1 MHFRSKMLNLIYLKL
16 RKTLVLIFI
25 CATFSACNWFKEKP
39 EIAVVL
45 SEHFDNKLYNKFD
58 TAVYLP
64 IFKAKLEEQ
73 RKGFL
78 NPKLITAFYEKNE
91 YLPQLVT
98 KFYVNGQLD
107 TLKAFIVA
115 SKADGFNP
123 EIFNLANYEKQL
135 QTLNKNQFKKI
146 DEVYDLIADLELNT
160 AYVLNKYTNF
170 MAYGSINPRNFFN
183 RFYIPVKRPDSL
195 TMDSVLHTE
204 NLVETLKSVQP
215 TDKSY
220 LQLKRALASY
230 QANSGEA
237 SSTINTIKMNLERM
251 RWRLP
256 KKTEE
261 LVVVNIPDFKLTW
274 FKQDDTLASMNVCV
288 GAKREAT
295 YAEKMKAYMKSGSLD
310 DKPKNHETPQLF
322 SVFNAIQVNPIWNIP
337 VSIAKSEIYWMAR
350 KDPYYLSN
358 NNIRVYYKG
367 KLVADPDTINWN
379 KYPREKLPFQ
389 FKQGSGEGNALGK
402 FKFVFDNSS
411 SIYLHDTNNKYGF
424 KLANRAISHGCVR
437 IEQPLRFAEL
447 MVKDKYQYD
456 RLRMD
461 VDLPPIDTT
470 KNEIFKK
477 KLAKKSD
484 TLNIFKLK
492 PTWYSPRKSIGVF
505 IAYYTAWADDNG
517 VVQFRPD
524 VYNYDPILWEAIK
537 RYM

>member
-1 MHFRSKMLNLIYLKL
+1 MLKFTPLSLK
-16 RKTLVLIFI
+16 KTLLFIAI
-25 CATFSACNWFKEKP
+25 CAFFSSCNWFKEKP
-39 EIAVVL
+39 EIAEVL
-45 SEHFDNKLYNKFD
+45 AKHFDNKLYNKFD
-58 TAVYLP
+58 TAAYVP
-64 IFKAKLEEQ
+64 IFKAKLAEH
-73 RKGFL
+73 RKGLL
-78 NPKLITAFYEKNE
+78 NPKLITAFYESKQ

-98 KFYVNGQLD
+98 KFYTSGQLD
-107 TLKAFIVA
+107 TLKSFIA
-115 SKADGFNP
+115 QSKADGFNP
-123 EIFNLANYEKQL
+123 EVFNYAAYQRQL
-135 QTLNKNQFKKI
+135 QTLDSNQFKTI
-146 DEVYDLIADLELNT
+146 EEVYEAVADLELNT

-183 RFYIPVKRPDSL
+183 RFYIKVLRPDSL
-195 TMDSVLHTE
+195 TMDSVLNTP
-204 NLVETLKSVQP
+204 NLVAELNKVQP
-215 TDKSY
+215 TTHSY
-220 LQLKRALASY
+220 TELKKALANY
-230 QANSGEA
+230 RNRGGNEETPAIRA
-237 SSTINTIKMNLERM
+237 IKLNLERM

-256 KKTEE
+256 QETEE
-261 LVVVNIPDFKLTW
+261 LVVVNIPDFTLTW
-274 FKQDDTLASMNVCV
+274 FKQKDTLAHMNVCV
-288 GAKREAT
+288 GGKREAT
-295 YAEKMKAYMKSGSLD
+295 YTEKMKAYLKSGSLD

-358 NNIRVYYKG
+358 NNIKVYYKD

-379 KYPREKLPFQ
+379 RYPREKLPFK

-424 KLANRAISHGCVR
+424 KLSNRAISHGCVR
-437 IEQPLRFAEL
+437 IEDPLKFAQL

-456 RLRMD
+456 KLRMD

-470 KNEIFKK
+470 KNEVFKK
-477 KLAKKSD
+477 KLAKKAD

-505 IAYYTAWADDNG
+505 IAYYTAWADDSG

-524 VYNYDPILWEAIK
+524 VYSYDPILWEAIK

>member
-1 MHFRSKMLNLIYLKL
+1 MLINPPLSLK
-16 RKTLVLIFI
+16 KTLLISLFCSVL
-25 CATFSACNWFKEKP
+25 CACSWFKEKP

-45 SEHFDNKLYNKFD
+45 TEHFNNKLYNKFD
-58 TAVYLP
+58 TAVYKP
-64 IFKAKLEEQ
+64 IFKAKLEAQ

-78 NPKLITAFYEKNE
+78 NPKVITAFYEKHE

-98 KFYVNGQLD
+98 RFYVNGQLD
-107 TLKAFIVA
+107 SLKYYLFN
-115 SKADGFNP
+115 SKLDGFNP
-123 EIFNLANYEKQL
+123 EIFNYTAYEKQL
-135 QTLNKNQFKKI
+135 QVLNRNQFKNI
-146 DEVYDLIADLELNT
+146 GEVYGAVADLELST
-160 AYVLNKYTNF
+160 AYALNKYTNF
-170 MAYGSINPRNFFN
+170 MGYGSINPRNFFN
-183 RFYIPVKRPDSL
+183 RFYIQVQRPDSL
-195 TMDSVLHTE
+195 KMDSVLNTD
-204 NLVETLKSVQP
+204 NLVAKLKKAQP
-215 TDKSY
+215 ATSAY
-220 LQLKRALASY
+220 LALKQALARYRDSLGTDD
-230 QANSGEA
+230 APPVKA
-237 SSTINTIKMNLERM
+237 IKMNLERM

-256 KKTEE
+256 LQTEE
-261 LVVVNIPDFKLTW
+261 LVVVNIPDFTLTW
-274 FKQDDTLASMNVCV
+274 FKQGDTLAHMNVCV

-295 YAEKMKAYMKSGSLD
+295 YAEKMKVFLKSGKLD

-350 KDPYYLSN
+350 KDPFYLSN
-358 NNIRVYYKG
+358 NNIKVYYKD
-367 KLVADPDTINWN
+367 KLVADPDTIDWN
-379 KYPREKLPFQ
+379 KYPREKLPFK

-437 IEQPLRFAEL
+437 IEQPLKFAEL

-456 RLRMD
+456 KLRMD

-477 KLAKKSD
+477 KLAKKTD
-484 TLNIFKLK
+484 TLNVFQLK

-505 IAYYTAWADDNG
+505 IAYYTAWADGKGN
-517 VVQFRPD
+517 VQFRPD
-524 VYNYDPILWEAIK
+524 VYEYDPILWEALK

>member
-1 MHFRSKMLNLIYLKL
+1 MK
-16 RKTLVLIFI
+16 KTLLFVII
-25 CATFSACNWFKEKP
+25 SIVFSACNWFKEKP

-45 SEHFDNKLYNKFD
+45 AKHFDNKLYNKFD
-58 TAVYLP
+58 TAAYLP

-91 YLPQLVT
+91 YLPLLVT
-98 KFYVNGQLD
+98 KFYTNGQLD
-107 TLKAFIVA
+107 TLKSYLDY

-123 EIFNLANYEKQL
+123 EIFNLKVYEQQL
-135 QTLNKNQFKKI
+135 QTLNKNQFKNI
-146 DEVYDLIADLELNT
+146 EEVYHLVADLELNT
-160 AYVLNKYTNF
+160 AYALNKYTNF

-183 RFYIPVKRPDSL
+183 RFYIKVKRPDSL
-195 TMDSVLHTE
+195 KMDSVLHTD
-204 NLVETLKSVQP
+204 NLIATLKSVQP
-215 TDKSY
+215 ADKSY
-220 LQLKRALASY
+220 VQLKRALASY
-230 QANSGEA
+230 RENLGSDA
-237 SSTINTIKMNLERM
+237 SSEIKTIKMNLERM

-256 KKTEE
+256 QKTEE

-274 FKQDDTLASMNVCV
+274 FRQDDTLAHMNVCV
-288 GAKREAT
+288 GAKREAAYT
-295 YAEKMKAYMKSGSLD
+295 EKMKLFLKSGSLD

-358 NNIRVYYKG
+358 NNIKVYHKG
-367 KLVADPDTINWN
+367 KLVADPDTIDWN
-379 KYPREKLPFQ
+379 KYPREKLPFS

-437 IEQPLRFAEL
+437 IEQPLKFAEL

-461 VDLPPIDTT
+461 VDLPPVDTT
-470 KNEIFKK
+470 KNDIFKK
-477 KLAKKSD
+477 KLAKKAD

-492 PTWYSPRKSIGVF
+492 PTWYAPRKSIGVF
-505 IAYYTAWADDNG
+505 IAYYTAWADDSG
-517 VVQFRPD
+517 AVQFRPD
-524 VYNYDPILWEAIK
+524 VYNYDPILWEAVK

>member
-1 MHFRSKMLNLIYLKL
+1 MK
-16 RKTLVLIFI
+16 KTLLFI
-25 CATFSACNWFKEKP
+25 LVCALFSACSWFEEKP

-45 SEHFDNKLYNKFD
+45 AKHFDNKLYNKFD
-58 TAVYLP
+58 TSAYLP
-64 IFKAKLEEQ
+64 VFKAKLEEQ
-73 RKGFL
+73 HKGFL
-78 NPKLITAFYEKNE
+78 NPKLIAAFYEKNE

-98 KFYVNGQLD
+98 KFYVDGQLD
-107 TLKAFIVA
+107 SLKAYI
-115 SKADGFNP
+115 SRSNADGFNP
-123 EIFNLANYEKQL
+123 EIFNFTTYEKQL
-135 QTLNKNQFKKI
+135 QNLNRNKFKTI
-146 DEVYDLIADLELNT
+146 DEVYEAVAELELNT
-160 AYVLNKYTNF
+160 AYVLNKYINF
-170 MAYGSINPRNFFN
+170 MGYGSINPRNFFN
-183 RFYIPVKRPDSL
+183 RFYIKVQRPDSL
-195 TMDSVLHTE
+195 KMDSVLHTE
-204 NLVETLKSVQP
+204 DMVATLKAVQQTEKP
-215 TDKSY
+215 Y
-220 LQLKRALASY
+220 LQLKRALAHYRDSLG
-230 QANSGEA
+230 SDA
-237 SSTINTIKMNLERM
+237 SPFIKTIKMNLERM

-256 KKTEE
+256 MQTEE
-261 LVVVNIPDFKLTW
+261 LVVVNIPDFTLTW
-274 FKQDDTLASMNVCV
+274 FKQNDTLAHMNVCV
-288 GAKREAT
+288 GSKREAG
-295 YAEKMKAYMKSGSLD
+295 YAEKMKVYLKFGKLD

-350 KDPYYLSN
+350 KDSFYLSN
-358 NNIRVYYKG
+358 NNIKVYHKG
-367 KLVADPDTINWN
+367 NLVDDPDTIDWD
-379 KYPREKLPFQ
+379 KYPREKLPFT

-437 IEQPLRFAEL
+437 IEQPLKFAEL

-470 KNEIFKK
+470 KNEFFKK

-505 IAYYTAWADDNG
+505 IAYYTAWADDRG
-517 VVQFRPD
+517 GVQFRPD
-524 VYNYDPILWEAIK
+524 VYEYDPILWEAIK

>member
-1 MHFRSKMLNLIYLKL
+1 MK
-16 RKTLVLIFI
+16 KTLLITLI
-25 CATFSACNWFKEKP
+25 VIIFSSCNWFKEKP
-39 EIAVVL
+39 EIAQVL
-45 SEHFDNKLYNKFD
+45 SAHFDNKLYNKFD
-58 TAVYLP
+58 TAVYVP

-91 YLPQLVT
+91 YLPKLIT
-98 KFYVNGQLD
+98 RFYVNGQLD
-107 TLKAFIVA
+107 TLKSYLGQ

-123 EIFNLANYEKQL
+123 EIFSFNTYEKQL
-135 QTLNKNQFKKI
+135 QTLNRNQFKTI
-146 DEVYDLIADLELNT
+146 DEVYNAIADLELNT

-170 MAYGSINPRNFFN
+170 MGYGSINPRNFFN
-183 RFYIPVKRPDSL
+183 RFYIKVLRPDSL
-195 TMDSVLHTE
+195 RMDSVLNTE
-204 NLVETLKSVQP
+204 SLIAELKKVQP
-215 TDKSY
+215 TTKSY
-220 LQLKRALASY
+220 LDLKNALAIY
-230 QANSGEA
+230 QDSAG
-237 SSTINTIKMNLERM
+237 SSETPALKAIKMNLERM

-256 KKTEE
+256 QKTEE
-261 LVVVNIPDFKLTW
+261 LVVVNIPDFTLTW
-274 FKQDDTLASMNVCV
+274 FKQDDTLAHMNVCV
-288 GAKREAT
+288 GGKREAT
-295 YAEKMKAYMKSGSLD
+295 YTEKMKAFLKSGKLD

-358 NNIRVYYKG
+358 NNIKVYYKG
-367 KLVADPDTINWN
+367 KPVNDPDTIDWN
-379 KYPREKLPFQ
+379 KYPREKLPFS

-437 IEQPLRFAEL
+437 IEQPLKFAQL

-470 KNEIFKK
+470 KNAVYRK
-477 KLAKKSD
+477 KLAKKAD
-484 TLNIFKLK
+484 TSNIFQLK
-492 PTWYSPRKSIGVF
+492 PTWYAPRKSIGVF
-505 IAYYTAWADDNG
+505 IAYYTAWADNG
-517 VVQFRPD
+517 QVKFRPD
-524 VYNYDPILWEAIK
+524 VYNYDPILWDAIK